1 MRIDQFIYESS
12 QLIET
17 AIASDSARLD
27 AELLLAKVLN
37 TSRSYF
43 YAHPEYV
50 LNAKQL
56 AALHDLLELRCL
68 GHPIAYILGQKEFWS
83 LDLTVNNGVLIPRPE
98 TETLVEFALQLNLP
112 TDASVVD
119 LGTGS
124 GAIALALA
132 SEKKSWQIVAVE
144 FNNAALTVAKN
155 NIETVATK
163 HFSALQLI
171 QANWLS
177 AFAEQSFDL
186 VIANP
191 PYIDIHDPHL
201 QQGDVRFEPKTALV
215 SNEQGLADIKCIV
228 RHATYCLRAGGYLMI
243 EHGCDQ
249 SEQTKDLLTNNN
261 FVDVNGHRDLSNN
274 FRFVSAMKK

>member
-1 MRIDQFIYESS
+1 MEISNSHGWSFVSEVSFSYLEPNVRIDQFIYESS

-43 YAHPEYV
+43 YAHPEHV
-50 LNAKQL
+50 LNTKQL
-56 AALHDLLELRCL
+56 AVLHDLLELRCQ

-155 NIETVATK
+155 NIENIGLVCNQCFG
-163 HFSALQLI
+163 FS
-171 QANWLS
+171 
-177 AFAEQSFDL
+177 
-186 VIANP
+186 
-191 PYIDIHDPHL
+191 
-201 QQGDVRFEPKTALV
+201 
-215 SNEQGLADIKCIV
+215 
-228 RHATYCLRAGGYLMI
+228 
-243 EHGCDQ
+243 
-249 SEQTKDLLTNNN
+249 
-261 FVDVNGHRDLSNN
+261 
-274 FRFVSAMKK
+274 